1 MANEQTMKFYDAYKE
16 LEQIAKDMQDDPEK
30 VIDVMEDKLKR
41 AIELNKF
48 CSDRLNKVKNMLDQ
62 YKTEKKTVENDT
74 RQEQAN
80 CIGLKESTESD
91 INDDIPF

>member
-16 LEQIAKDMQDDPEK
+16 LEKIAKDMQDDPEK

-74 RQEQAN
+74 KQEPAN

-91 INDDIPF
+91 VDDDIPF